1 MHYTFYVLI
10 ILDIAGVESVD
21 SCTINFSLKMKM
33 DLIFSDC
40 WYRNLEHISQSA
52 AQRNVTQESFPYERE
67 AFTQLS
73 QVNENQPVFENE
85 SDFIAF
91 WNKNCLNHREQCETK
106 QTSNSEHNSRERS
119 GFNDLDEILNHVPC
133 LPSNLKNIKGKEMN
147 FVMIATSMDTRTMVE
162 NLENILDKTEFQALP
177 LSFNNQG
184 MELLWRELGKL
195 QSKFNLYS
203 AWIFLHGTLTY
214 LIIPLFFFIVY

>member
-21 SCTINFSLKMKM
+21 SCAINFSLKMKM

-52 AQRNVTQESFPYERE
+52 AQRNVTQESFPCERE

-91 WNKNCLNHREQCETK
+91 WNKNCLNYREQCETK

-147 FVMIATSMDTRTMVE
+147 FVMIATSLDTRTMVE

-184 MELLWRELGKL
+184 MELL
-195 QSKFNLYS
+195 
-203 AWIFLHGTLTY
+203 
-214 LIIPLFFFIVY
+214 